1 MKFMCGDYMTRHE
14 PRYIRINNCGECPNA
29 YIKDSC
35 LCCDK
40 ACGDSVDCYD
50 GNAESRQGVPAWCPL
65 MTGEEVADQEEER

>member
-1 MKFMCGDYMTRHE
+1 MTRHE
-14 PRYIRINNCGECPNA
+14 PRYIRINNCGECLNA

-50 GNAESRQGVPAWCPL
+50 GNAESRGWALVKTNGRWHYMCPKCR
-65 MTGEEVADQEEER
+65 GKE